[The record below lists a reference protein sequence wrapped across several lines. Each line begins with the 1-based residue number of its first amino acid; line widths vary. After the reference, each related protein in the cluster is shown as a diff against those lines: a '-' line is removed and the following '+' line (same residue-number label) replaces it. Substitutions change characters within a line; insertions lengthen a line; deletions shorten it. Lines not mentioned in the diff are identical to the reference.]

1 MPAKAYSLEDGNLSN
16 KPIITSQTRTYND
29 IDLSFKKKTTGD
41 VFKKTDA
48 AAVKQSIK
56 NILLTN
62 RFEKPFS
69 PFYGG
74 ELGRFLFSLDTEFD
88 EEDIMLKKIKNDI
101 EDILIP
107 RVKDQVSEETKNLFR
122 QDTTL
127 HINPTGKFVIGGPH
141 GDTGLTLS
149 LIHI

>member
-16 KPIITSQTRTYND
+16 KPIITSQTKTYND

-62 RFEKPFS
+62 RLEKPFN
-69 PFYGG
+69 PIFGG
-74 ELGRFLFSLDTEFD
+74 DLGRFLFSLDTEFD
-88 EEDIMLKKIKNDI
+88 EDDVRDRIITAVSKFEPRASVRRVNVEIAPDFNSVLVDVVFQ
-101 EDILIP
+101 ILAT
-107 RVKDQVSEETKNLFR
+107 EE
-122 QDTTL
+122 QDT
-127 HINPTGKFVIGGPH
+127 
-141 GDTGLTLS
+141 LTVS
-149 LIHI
+149 LTRLR

>member
-74 ELGRFLFSLDTEFD
+74 DHGRFLFSLDTEFD
-88 EEDIMLKKIKNDI
+88 EEDIRDRVITAVSNFEPRASVRRVKVDMSPDNNS
-101 EDILIP
+101 ILIDI
-107 RVKDQVSEETKNLFR
+107 VFLIVATEVIETLTVS
-122 QDTTL
+122 
-127 HINPTGKFVIGGPH
+127 
-141 GDTGLTLS
+141 LTRLR
-149 LIHI
+149 